1 MNLRPQQPECCAIPS
16 FATPRQHSY
25 HITFKRKNQAFFLNF
40 LKIHNYS
47 ARSERLLRRPH
58 EKKKTIET
66 DGQRVAEIGFEPT
79 TPRV

>member
-16 FATPRQHSY
+16 FATPRRQNY
-25 HITFKRKNQAFFLNF
+25 NTTLPGKNQEVFLNF